1 MFILQVTRNG
11 GKMFEIGVIK
21 TMKQMIVIGI
31 LTVLSLTILSACG
44 TTTEANP
51 SQEALGIIS
60 DVMDAE
66 YEEETIHPLLPMKE
80 FTERKKCW

>member
-1 MFILQVTRNG
+1 
-11 GKMFEIGVIK
+11 
-21 TMKQMIVIGI
+21 MKQMIVIGI

-51 SQEALGIIS
+51 SQETPDITS

-66 YEEETIHPLLPMKE
+66 YEENEDEQLY
-80 FTERKKCW
+80 F